1 MPIAANVLIS
11 GRLAIFPSWFPIEKR
26 YYFQTQQEAD
36 NFTISESL
44 RLDAEAE
51 LFSKRYDLSSF
62 IAINQFVKV
71 DILDWLGL
79 RDSQFV
85 KEYGLPEAVKKA
97 LAYEVA
103 NIARDQDSKRREQ
116 ERLLEMKN
124 MEYNSQLKFGA
135 SNTSFGK
142 VYG

>member
-1 MPIAANVLIS
+1 
-11 GRLAIFPSWFPIEKR
+11 
-26 YYFQTQQEAD
+26 
-36 NFTISESL
+36 
-44 RLDAEAE
+44 
-51 LFSKRYDLSSF
+51 
-62 IAINQFVKV
+62 
-71 DILDWLGL
+71 
-79 RDSQFV
+79 
-85 KEYGLPEAVKKA
+85 